1 MKKTK
6 RKAVINLIIF
16 FLLLA
21 GGIYMAIAGVGQN
34 ESGKTANVPLGLDLQ
49 GGLSVT
55 YEIQDEKPTSDEI
68 KATVDK
74 LQRRVDAYSSEGEV
88 YQEGNDRITV
98 EIPLNTEKVDAH
110 DVLDELGQP
119 GQLLFLDSENYTIW
133 QQNQN
138 NGTNDAY
145 EAVLTGSDIKNAQ
158 AGVDD
163 SGTVKDYVVQLQ
175 FTDEGAQ
182 KFATATAAN
191 IGKPIYII
199 YDGAVASAP
208 TVQSAITDGNAVIN
222 KISSYDEAESLAS
235 TIKIGAL
242 PLELKQIQYNIVGA
256 KLGQKAVSTSLIAG
270 AIGFGLVCILM
281 IVLYRFPGFI
291 ASLALTGYVVLM
303 LLILSIRHITLT
315 LPGIAGII
323 LSIGMAVD
331 ANVIIFTRIREEIS
345 AGSGV
350 RAAVKAGFSKALSA
364 ILDGN
369 ITTLIATIVLMILG
383 SGSIKGFA
391 VTLMLGI
398 VLSMFTALFVTKML
412 LNSFLELGV
421 QNPKMYGKA
430 KEPKIHGYVK
440 NFKICGVASLI
451 VIIAGLAF
459 LGVNHSRI
467 GKSLNYSLEFTGGTS
482 TTATFAEDDVYTLER
497 AESEVAP
504 VIAETAGIDAGTIQI
519 QTVEGNNQVIFKTS
533 ELTEEQSA
541 KIDDLLKS
549 QFKATEVDNQSISS
563 TISGEMKKDAIV
575 AIAVSSVLMLLYIAF
590 RFSDVKFGV
599 SAVLALVHDVL
610 VVFAAYSIGTLSVG
624 NTFIACMLTIVG
636 YSINATIVIFD
647 RIRENMRGRK
657 KVEDEKLKEIVNT
670 SVTETLTR
678 SIYTS
683 LTTFVMVAILY
694 VMGVSSIKEFAAP
707 LMVGIIGGAYSSVC
721 ITGALWYTMKTFR
734 KNRVAAPAAAA
745 ASAKISSEKSE
756 KKVKQPSGQQT
767 AQQQPKKK
775 NRKRVAERLAAQ
787 EATKRQNDEEKS
799 E

>member
-21 GGIYMAIAGVGQN
+21 GGIYMAIAGVGKN

-74 LQRRVDAYSSEGEV
+74 LQRRVDEYSSEGEV
-88 YQEGNDRITV
+88 YQEGDDRITV

-110 DVLDELGQP
+110 DVLDQLGQP

-138 NGTNDAY
+138 NGTSDAY

-175 FTDEGAQ
+175 FTEEGAQ

-199 YDGAVASAP
+199 YDGKVASAP

-222 KISSYDEAESLAS
+222 KISNYDEAENLAA

-281 IVLYRFPGFI
+281 IILYRFPGVI

-369 ITTLIATIVLMILG
+369 ITTLIATVVLMILG

-440 NFKICGVASLI
+440 NFKICGIASLI

-504 VIAETAGIDAGTIQI
+504 AIAEAVDIDAGTIQI

-636 YSINATIVIFD
+636 YSINATIIIFD
-647 RIRENMRGRK
+647 RIRENMRTQ
-657 KVEDEKLKEIVNT
+657 DSKESLEELVNKSIGQT
-670 SVTETLTR
+670 FTR
-678 SIYTS
+678 TIYTS
-683 LTTFVMVAILY
+683 LTTFIMVFVLF
-694 VMGVSSIKEFAAP
+694 VMGVTSLKEFTFT
-707 LMVGIIGGAYSSVC
+707 LMLGIVCGAYSSVC
-721 ITGALWYTMKTFR
+721 ITGPLWYTMK
-734 KNRVAAPAAAA
+734 
-745 ASAKISSEKSE
+745 
-756 KKVKQPSGQQT
+756 KKFS
-767 AQQQPKKK
+767 KK
-775 NRKRVAERLAAQ
+775 NA
-787 EATKRQNDEEKS
+787 
-799 E
+799 

>member
-133 QQNQN
+133 QKNQN

-281 IVLYRFPGFI
+281 IILYRFPGFI

-369 ITTLIATIVLMILG
+369 ITTLIATVVLMILG

-504 VIAETAGIDAGTIQI
+504 AIAETAGIDAGTIHI

-575 AIAVSSVLMLLYIAF
+575 AIAISSVLMLLYIAF

-636 YSINATIVIFD
+636 YSINATIIIFD
-647 RIRENMRGRK
+647 RIRENMRTQ
-657 KVEDEKLKEIVNT
+657 DSKESLEELVNKSIGQT
-670 SVTETLTR
+670 FTR
-678 SIYTS
+678 TIYTS
-683 LTTFVMVAILY
+683 LTTFIMVFVLF
-694 VMGVSSIKEFAAP
+694 VMGVTSLKEFTFT
-707 LMVGIIGGAYSSVC
+707 LMLGIVCGAYSSVC
-721 ITGALWYTMKTFR
+721 ITGPLWYTMK
-734 KNRVAAPAAAA
+734 
-745 ASAKISSEKSE
+745 
-756 KKVKQPSGQQT
+756 KKFS
-767 AQQQPKKK
+767 KK
-775 NRKRVAERLAAQ
+775 NA
-787 EATKRQNDEEKS
+787 
-799 E
+799 

>member
-291 ASLALTGYVVLM
+291 DSLALTGYVVLM

-369 ITTLIATIVLMILG
+369 ITTLIATVVLMILG

-636 YSINATIVIFD
+636 YSINATIIIFD
-647 RIRENMRGRK
+647 RIRENMRTQ
-657 KVEDEKLKEIVNT
+657 DSKESLEELVNKSIGQT
-670 SVTETLTR
+670 FTR
-678 SIYTS
+678 TIYTS
-683 LTTFVMVAILY
+683 LTTFIMVFVLF
-694 VMGVSSIKEFAAP
+694 VMGVTSLKEFTFT
-707 LMVGIIGGAYSSVC
+707 LMLGIVCGAYSSVC
-721 ITGALWYTMKTFR
+721 ITGPLWYTMK
-734 KNRVAAPAAAA
+734 
-745 ASAKISSEKSE
+745 
-756 KKVKQPSGQQT
+756 KKFS
-767 AQQQPKKK
+767 KK
-775 NRKRVAERLAAQ
+775 NA
-787 EATKRQNDEEKS
+787 
-799 E
+799 

>member
-369 ITTLIATIVLMILG
+369 ITTLIATVVLMILG

-497 AESEVAP
+497 AESEIAP

-636 YSINATIVIFD
+636 YSINATIIIFD
-647 RIRENMRGRK
+647 RIRENMRTQ
-657 KVEDEKLKEIVNT
+657 DSKESLEELVNKSIGQT
-670 SVTETLTR
+670 FTR
-678 SIYTS
+678 TIYTS
-683 LTTFVMVAILY
+683 LTTFIMVFVLF
-694 VMGVSSIKEFAAP
+694 VMGVTSLKEFTFT
-707 LMVGIIGGAYSSVC
+707 LMLGIVCGAYSSVC
-721 ITGALWYTMKTFR
+721 ITGPLWYTMK
-734 KNRVAAPAAAA
+734 
-745 ASAKISSEKSE
+745 
-756 KKVKQPSGQQT
+756 KKFS
-767 AQQQPKKK
+767 KK
-775 NRKRVAERLAAQ
+775 NA
-787 EATKRQNDEEKS
+787 
-799 E
+799 

>member
-21 GGIYMAIAGVGQN
+21 GGIYMAIAGVGKN

-55 YEIQDEKPTSDEI
+55 YEIQDEKPSSDEI
-68 KATVDK
+68 NATVDK

-119 GQLLFLDSENYTIW
+119 GQLLFLDPTNYTIW
-133 QQNQN
+133 QSNQS

-145 EAVLTGSDIKNAQ
+145 EAALTGSDIKNAQ

-182 KFATATAAN
+182 KFAAVTSAN

-208 TVQSAITDGNAVIN
+208 TVQAAITDGNAVIN
-222 KISSYDEAESLAS
+222 KISSYEEAENLAS

-256 KLGQKAVSTSLIAG
+256 KLGQRAVSTSLIAG
-270 AIGFGLVCILM
+270 AIGFALVCVLM

-345 AGSGV
+345 AGNGV

-369 ITTLIATIVLMILG
+369 ITTLIATVVLMALG

-412 LNSFLELGV
+412 LNSYLELGV

-440 NFKICGVASLI
+440 NFKICGIASLI
-451 VIIAGLAF
+451 VIVAGLAF

-482 TTATFAEDDVYTLER
+482 TTATFAEDNVYTLER

-504 VIAETAGIDAGTIQI
+504 AIAEAVGIDAGTIQI
-519 QTVEGNNQVIFKTS
+519 QTVEGTNQVIFKTA

-541 KIDDLLKS
+541 KVDDLLKS
-549 QFKATEVDNQSISS
+549 QFAATEVDNQSISS

-636 YSINATIVIFD
+636 YSINATIIIFD
-647 RIRENMRGRK
+647 RIRENMRTQDSK
-657 KVEDEKLKEIVNT
+657 ESLEDLVNKSIGQT
-670 SVTETLTR
+670 FTR
-678 SIYTS
+678 TIYTS
-683 LTTFVMVAILY
+683 LTTFIMVFVLF
-694 VMGVSSIKEFAAP
+694 VMGVASLKEFTFT
-707 LMVGIIGGAYSSVC
+707 LMLGIVCGAYSSVC
-721 ITGALWYTMKTFR
+721 ITGPLWYTMK
-734 KNRVAAPAAAA
+734 
-745 ASAKISSEKSE
+745 
-756 KKVKQPSGQQT
+756 KKF
-767 AQQQPKKK
+767 AKK
-775 NRKRVAERLAAQ
+775 NA
-787 EATKRQNDEEKS
+787 
-799 E
+799 

>member
-369 ITTLIATIVLMILG
+369 ITTLIATVVLMILG

-636 YSINATIVIFD
+636 YSINATIIIFD
-647 RIRENMRGRK
+647 RIRENMRTQ
-657 KVEDEKLKEIVNT
+657 DSKESLEELVNKSIGQT
-670 SVTETLTR
+670 FTR
-678 SIYTS
+678 TIYTS
-683 LTTFVMVAILY
+683 LTTFIMVFVLFVMCVTSL
-694 VMGVSSIKEFAAP
+694 KEFTFT
-707 LMVGIIGGAYSSVC
+707 LMLGIVCGAYSSVC
-721 ITGALWYTMKTFR
+721 ITGPLWYTMK
-734 KNRVAAPAAAA
+734 
-745 ASAKISSEKSE
+745 
-756 KKVKQPSGQQT
+756 KKFS
-767 AQQQPKKK
+767 KK
-775 NRKRVAERLAAQ
+775 NA
-787 EATKRQNDEEKS
+787 
-799 E
+799 

>member
-119 GQLLFLDSENYTIW
+119 GQLLFLDPENYTIW

-369 ITTLIATIVLMILG
+369 ITTLIATVVLMILG

-636 YSINATIVIFD
+636 YSINATIIIFD
-647 RIRENMRGRK
+647 RIRENMRTQ
-657 KVEDEKLKEIVNT
+657 DSKESLEELVNKSIGQT
-670 SVTETLTR
+670 FTR
-678 SIYTS
+678 TIYTS
-683 LTTFVMVAILY
+683 LTTFIMVFVLF
-694 VMGVSSIKEFAAP
+694 VMGVTSLKEFTFT
-707 LMVGIIGGAYSSVC
+707 LMLGIVCGAYSSVC
-721 ITGALWYTMKTFR
+721 ITGPLWYTMK
-734 KNRVAAPAAAA
+734 
-745 ASAKISSEKSE
+745 
-756 KKVKQPSGQQT
+756 KKFS
-767 AQQQPKKK
+767 KK
-775 NRKRVAERLAAQ
+775 NA
-787 EATKRQNDEEKS
+787 
-799 E
+799 

>member
-21 GGIYMAIAGVGQN
+21 GGIYMAIAGVGKN

-55 YEIQDEKPTSDEI
+55 YEIQDEKPSKDEI
-68 KATVDK
+68 DATVDK
-74 LQRRVDAYSSEGEV
+74 LQRRVDEYSSEGEV
-88 YQEGNDRITV
+88 YQEGDDRITV

-110 DVLDELGQP
+110 DVLDQLGQP

-138 NGTNDAY
+138 NGTDDAY

-175 FTDEGAQ
+175 FTEEGAQ

-199 YDGAVASAP
+199 YDGKVASAP

-222 KISSYDEAESLAS
+222 KISDYDEAENLAA

-281 IVLYRFPGFI
+281 IVLYRFPGFL

-369 ITTLIATIVLMILG
+369 ITTLIATVVLMILG

-440 NFKICGVASLI
+440 NFKICGIASLI

-504 VIAETAGIDAGTIQI
+504 AIAEAVGIDAGTIQI

-636 YSINATIVIFD
+636 YSINETIIIFD
-647 RIRENMRGRK
+647 RIRENMRTQ
-657 KVEDEKLKEIVNT
+657 DSKESLEELVNKSIGQT
-670 SVTETLTR
+670 FTR
-678 SIYTS
+678 TIYTS
-683 LTTFVMVAILY
+683 LTTFIMVFVLF
-694 VMGVSSIKEFAAP
+694 VMGVTSLKEFTFT
-707 LMVGIIGGAYSSVC
+707 LMLGIVCGAYSSVC
-721 ITGALWYTMKTFR
+721 ITGPLWYTMK
-734 KNRVAAPAAAA
+734 
-745 ASAKISSEKSE
+745 
-756 KKVKQPSGQQT
+756 KKFS
-767 AQQQPKKK
+767 KK
-775 NRKRVAERLAAQ
+775 NA
-787 EATKRQNDEEKS
+787 
-799 E
+799 

>member
-21 GGIYMAIAGVGQN
+21 GGIYMAIAGVGKN

-55 YEIQDEKPTSDEI
+55 YEIQDEKPSKDEI
-68 KATVDK
+68 VATVDK

-369 ITTLIATIVLMILG
+369 ITTLIATVVLMILG

-636 YSINATIVIFD
+636 YSINATIIIFD
-647 RIRENMRGRK
+647 RIRENMRTQ
-657 KVEDEKLKEIVNT
+657 DSKESLEELVNKSIGQT
-670 SVTETLTR
+670 FTR
-678 SIYTS
+678 TIYTS
-683 LTTFVMVAILY
+683 LTTFIMVFVLF
-694 VMGVSSIKEFAAP
+694 VMGVTSLKEFTFT
-707 LMVGIIGGAYSSVC
+707 LMLGIVCGAYSSVC
-721 ITGALWYTMKTFR
+721 ITGPLWYTMK
-734 KNRVAAPAAAA
+734 
-745 ASAKISSEKSE
+745 
-756 KKVKQPSGQQT
+756 KKFS
-767 AQQQPKKK
+767 KK
-775 NRKRVAERLAAQ
+775 NA
-787 EATKRQNDEEKS
+787 
-799 E
+799 

>member
-1 MKKTK
+1 M
-6 RKAVINLIIF
+6 
-16 FLLLA
+16 
-21 GGIYMAIAGVGQN
+21 
-34 ESGKTANVPLGLDLQ
+34 
-49 GGLSVT
+49 
-55 YEIQDEKPTSDEI
+55 
-68 KATVDK
+68 
-74 LQRRVDAYSSEGEV
+74 
-88 YQEGNDRITV
+88 
-98 EIPLNTEKVDAH
+98 
-110 DVLDELGQP
+110 
-119 GQLLFLDSENYTIW
+119 
-133 QQNQN
+133 
-138 NGTNDAY
+138 
-145 EAVLTGSDIKNAQ
+145 
-158 AGVDD
+158 DD

-270 AIGFGLVCILM
+270 ATK
-281 IVLYRFPGFI
+281 IVAIPKITIPTRLPAISSALFPGFI

-369 ITTLIATIVLMILG
+369 ITTLIATVVLMILG

-636 YSINATIVIFD
+636 YSINATIIIFD
-647 RIRENMRGRK
+647 RIRENMRTQ
-657 KVEDEKLKEIVNT
+657 DSKESLEELVNKSIGQT
-670 SVTETLTR
+670 FTR
-678 SIYTS
+678 TIYTS
-683 LTTFVMVAILY
+683 LTTFIMVFVLF
-694 VMGVSSIKEFAAP
+694 VMGVTSLKEFTFT
-707 LMVGIIGGAYSSVC
+707 LMLGIVCGAYSSVC
-721 ITGALWYTMKTFR
+721 ITGPLWYTMK
-734 KNRVAAPAAAA
+734 
-745 ASAKISSEKSE
+745 
-756 KKVKQPSGQQT
+756 KKFS
-767 AQQQPKKK
+767 KK
-775 NRKRVAERLAAQ
+775 NA
-787 EATKRQNDEEKS
+787 
-799 E
+799 

>member
-303 LLILSIRHITLT
+303 LLILNIRHITLT

-369 ITTLIATIVLMILG
+369 ITTLIATVVLMILG

-636 YSINATIVIFD
+636 YSINATIIIFD
-647 RIRENMRGRK
+647 RIRENMRTQ
-657 KVEDEKLKEIVNT
+657 DSKESLEELVNKSIGQT
-670 SVTETLTR
+670 FTR
-678 SIYTS
+678 TIYTS
-683 LTTFVMVAILY
+683 LTTFIMVFVLF
-694 VMGVSSIKEFAAP
+694 VMGVTSLKEFTFT
-707 LMVGIIGGAYSSVC
+707 LMLGIVCGAYSSVC
-721 ITGALWYTMKTFR
+721 ITGPLWYTMK
-734 KNRVAAPAAAA
+734 
-745 ASAKISSEKSE
+745 
-756 KKVKQPSGQQT
+756 KKFS
-767 AQQQPKKK
+767 KK
-775 NRKRVAERLAAQ
+775 NA
-787 EATKRQNDEEKS
+787 
-799 E
+799 

>member
-222 KISSYDEAESLAS
+222 KISSYDEAKSLAS

-369 ITTLIATIVLMILG
+369 ITTLIATVVLMILG

-636 YSINATIVIFD
+636 YSINATIIIFD
-647 RIRENMRGRK
+647 RIRENMRTQ
-657 KVEDEKLKEIVNT
+657 DSKESLEELVNKSIGQT
-670 SVTETLTR
+670 FTR
-678 SIYTS
+678 TIYTS
-683 LTTFVMVAILY
+683 LTTFIMVFVLF
-694 VMGVSSIKEFAAP
+694 VMGVTSLKEFTFT
-707 LMVGIIGGAYSSVC
+707 LMLGIVCGAYSSVC
-721 ITGALWYTMKTFR
+721 ITGPLWYTMK
-734 KNRVAAPAAAA
+734 
-745 ASAKISSEKSE
+745 
-756 KKVKQPSGQQT
+756 KKFS
-767 AQQQPKKK
+767 KK
-775 NRKRVAERLAAQ
+775 NA
-787 EATKRQNDEEKS
+787 
-799 E
+799 

>member
-21 GGIYMAIAGVGQN
+21 GGIYMAIAGVGKN

-55 YEIQDEKPTSDEI
+55 YEIQDEKPSSDEI
-68 KATVDK
+68 NATVDK

-119 GQLLFLDSENYTIW
+119 GQLLFLDSTNYTIW
-133 QQNQN
+133 QSSQS

-145 EAVLTGSDIKNAQ
+145 EAALTGSDIKNAQ

-182 KFATATAAN
+182 KFAAVTSAN

-208 TVQSAITDGNAVIN
+208 TVQAAITDGNAVIN
-222 KISSYDEAESLAS
+222 KISSYEEAENLAS

-270 AIGFGLVCILM
+270 AIGFALVCVLM

-345 AGSGV
+345 AGNGV
-350 RAAVKAGFSKALSA
+350 RAAVKSGFSKALSA

-369 ITTLIATIVLMILG
+369 ITTLIATIVLMALG

-440 NFKICGVASLI
+440 NFKICGIASLI
-451 VIIAGLAF
+451 VIVAGLAF

-482 TTATFAEDDVYTLER
+482 TTATFAEDNVYTLER

-504 VIAETAGIDAGTIQI
+504 AIAEAVGIDAGTIQI
-519 QTVEGNNQVIFKTS
+519 QTVEGTNQVIFKTA

-541 KIDDLLKS
+541 KVDDLLKS
-549 QFKATEVDNQSISS
+549 QFAATEVDNQSISS

-636 YSINATIVIFD
+636 YSINATIIIFD
-647 RIRENMRGRK
+647 RIRENMRTQDSK
-657 KVEDEKLKEIVNT
+657 ESLEDLVNKSIGQT
-670 SVTETLTR
+670 FTR
-678 SIYTS
+678 TIYTS
-683 LTTFVMVAILY
+683 LTTFIMVFVLF
-694 VMGVSSIKEFAAP
+694 VMGVASLKEFTFT
-707 LMVGIIGGAYSSVC
+707 LMLGIVCGAYSSVC
-721 ITGALWYTMKTFR
+721 ITGPLWYTMK
-734 KNRVAAPAAAA
+734 
-745 ASAKISSEKSE
+745 
-756 KKVKQPSGQQT
+756 KKF
-767 AQQQPKKK
+767 AKK
-775 NRKRVAERLAAQ
+775 NA
-787 EATKRQNDEEKS
+787 
-799 E
+799 

>member
-369 ITTLIATIVLMILG
+369 ITTLIATVVLMILG

-430 KEPKIHGYVK
+430 KEPKIHRYVK

-636 YSINATIVIFD
+636 YSINATIIIFD
-647 RIRENMRGRK
+647 RIRENMRTQ
-657 KVEDEKLKEIVNT
+657 DSKESLEELVNKSIGQT
-670 SVTETLTR
+670 FTR
-678 SIYTS
+678 TIYTS
-683 LTTFVMVAILY
+683 LTTFIMVFVLF
-694 VMGVSSIKEFAAP
+694 VMGVTSLKEFTFT
-707 LMVGIIGGAYSSVC
+707 LMLGIVCGAYSSVC
-721 ITGALWYTMKTFR
+721 ITGPLWYTMK
-734 KNRVAAPAAAA
+734 
-745 ASAKISSEKSE
+745 
-756 KKVKQPSGQQT
+756 KKFS
-767 AQQQPKKK
+767 KK
-775 NRKRVAERLAAQ
+775 NA
-787 EATKRQNDEEKS
+787 
-799 E
+799 

>member
-68 KATVDK
+68 NATVDK

-270 AIGFGLVCILM
+270 AIGFGLICILM
-281 IVLYRFPGFI
+281 IILYRFPGFI

-323 LSIGMAVD
+323 LSIGMAVY

-345 AGSGV
+345 AGNSV
-350 RAAVKAGFSKALSA
+350 RAAVKSGFSKALSA

-369 ITTLIATIVLMILG
+369 ITTLIATVVLMILG

-636 YSINATIVIFD
+636 YSINATIIIFD
-647 RIRENMRGRK
+647 RIRENMRTQ
-657 KVEDEKLKEIVNT
+657 DSKESLEELVNKSIGQT
-670 SVTETLTR
+670 FTR
-678 SIYTS
+678 TIYTS
-683 LTTFVMVAILY
+683 LTTFIMVFVLF
-694 VMGVSSIKEFAAP
+694 VMGVTSLKEFTFT
-707 LMVGIIGGAYSSVC
+707 LMLGIVCGAYSSVC
-721 ITGALWYTMKTFR
+721 ITGPLWYTMK
-734 KNRVAAPAAAA
+734 
-745 ASAKISSEKSE
+745 
-756 KKVKQPSGQQT
+756 KKFS
-767 AQQQPKKK
+767 KK
-775 NRKRVAERLAAQ
+775 NA
-787 EATKRQNDEEKS
+787 
-799 E
+799 

>member
-21 GGIYMAIAGVGQN
+21 GGIYMAIAGVGKN

-55 YEIQDEKPTSDEI
+55 YEIQDEKPSKDEI
-68 KATVDK
+68 DATVDK

-88 YQEGNDRITV
+88 YQEGDDRITV

-175 FTDEGAQ
+175 FTEEGTQ
-182 KFATATAAN
+182 KFATATSAN

-222 KISSYDEAESLAS
+222 KISSYEEAESLAS

-270 AIGFGLVCILM
+270 AIGFALVCVLM
-281 IVLYRFPGFI
+281 IILYRFPGVI

-345 AGSGV
+345 AGNGV

-369 ITTLIATIVLMILG
+369 ITTLIATIVLMVLG

-398 VLSMFTALFVTKML
+398 ILSMFTALFVTKML
-412 LNSFLELGV
+412 LNAFLELGV

-451 VIIAGLAF
+451 VIITGLAF

-482 TTATFAEDDVYTLER
+482 TTATFAENDVYTLER

-504 VIAETAGIDAGTIQI
+504 AIAEAVDIDAGTIQI

-636 YSINATIVIFD
+636 YSINATIIIFD
-647 RIRENMRGRK
+647 RIRENMRTQ
-657 KVEDEKLKEIVNT
+657 DSKESLEELVNKSIGQT
-670 SVTETLTR
+670 FTR
-678 SIYTS
+678 TIYTS
-683 LTTFVMVAILY
+683 LTTFIMVFVLF
-694 VMGVSSIKEFAAP
+694 VMGVTSLKEFTFT
-707 LMVGIIGGAYSSVC
+707 LMLGIVCGAYSSVC
-721 ITGALWYTMKTFR
+721 ITGPLWYTMK
-734 KNRVAAPAAAA
+734 
-745 ASAKISSEKSE
+745 
-756 KKVKQPSGQQT
+756 KKFS
-767 AQQQPKKK
+767 KK
-775 NRKRVAERLAAQ
+775 NA
-787 EATKRQNDEEKS
+787 
-799 E
+799 

>member
-208 TVQSAITDGNAVIN
+208 TVQSEITDGNAVIN

-369 ITTLIATIVLMILG
+369 ITTLIATVVLMILG

-636 YSINATIVIFD
+636 YSINATIIIFD
-647 RIRENMRGRK
+647 RIRENMRTQ
-657 KVEDEKLKEIVNT
+657 DSKESLEELVNKSIGQT
-670 SVTETLTR
+670 FTR
-678 SIYTS
+678 TIYTS
-683 LTTFVMVAILY
+683 LTTFIMVFVLF
-694 VMGVSSIKEFAAP
+694 VMGVTSLKEFTFT
-707 LMVGIIGGAYSSVC
+707 LMLGIVCGAYSSVC
-721 ITGALWYTMKTFR
+721 ITGPLWYTMK
-734 KNRVAAPAAAA
+734 
-745 ASAKISSEKSE
+745 
-756 KKVKQPSGQQT
+756 KKFS
-767 AQQQPKKK
+767 KK
-775 NRKRVAERLAAQ
+775 NA
-787 EATKRQNDEEKS
+787 
-799 E
+799 

>member
-21 GGIYMAIAGVGQN
+21 GGISMAIAGVGQN

-68 KATVDK
+68 NATVDK

-270 AIGFGLVCILM
+270 AIGFGLICILM
-281 IVLYRFPGFI
+281 IILYRFPGFI

-345 AGSGV
+345 AGNSV

-369 ITTLIATIVLMILG
+369 ITTLIATVVLMILG

-636 YSINATIVIFD
+636 YSINATIIIFD
-647 RIRENMRGRK
+647 RIRENMRTQ
-657 KVEDEKLKEIVNT
+657 DSKESLEELVNKSIGQT
-670 SVTETLTR
+670 FTR
-678 SIYTS
+678 TIYTS
-683 LTTFVMVAILY
+683 LTTFIMVFVLF
-694 VMGVSSIKEFAAP
+694 VMGVTSLKEFTFT
-707 LMVGIIGGAYSSVC
+707 LMLGIVCGAYSSVC
-721 ITGALWYTMKTFR
+721 ITGPLWYTMK
-734 KNRVAAPAAAA
+734 
-745 ASAKISSEKSE
+745 
-756 KKVKQPSGQQT
+756 KKFS
-767 AQQQPKKK
+767 KK
-775 NRKRVAERLAAQ
+775 NA
-787 EATKRQNDEEKS
+787 
-799 E
+799 

>member
-74 LQRRVDAYSSEGEV
+74 LQRRVDSYSSEGEV
-88 YQEGNDRITV
+88 YQEGDDRITV

-110 DVLDELGQP
+110 DVLDQLGQP

-133 QQNQN
+133 QKNQN

-281 IVLYRFPGFI
+281 IILYRFPGFI

-345 AGSGV
+345 AGNSV
-350 RAAVKAGFSKALSA
+350 RAAVKTGFSKALSA

-369 ITTLIATIVLMILG
+369 ITTLIATVVLMILG

-533 ELTEEQSA
+533 ELSEEQSA

-636 YSINATIVIFD
+636 YSINATIIIFD
-647 RIRENMRGRK
+647 RIRENMRTQ
-657 KVEDEKLKEIVNT
+657 DSKESLEELVNKSIGQT
-670 SVTETLTR
+670 FTR
-678 SIYTS
+678 TIYTS
-683 LTTFVMVAILY
+683 LTTFIMVFVLF
-694 VMGVSSIKEFAAP
+694 VMGVTSLKEFTFT
-707 LMVGIIGGAYSSVC
+707 LMLGIVCGAYSSVC
-721 ITGALWYTMKTFR
+721 ITGPLWYTMK
-734 KNRVAAPAAAA
+734 
-745 ASAKISSEKSE
+745 
-756 KKVKQPSGQQT
+756 KKFS
-767 AQQQPKKK
+767 KK
-775 NRKRVAERLAAQ
+775 NA
-787 EATKRQNDEEKS
+787 
-799 E
+799 

>member
-21 GGIYMAIAGVGQN
+21 GGIYMAIAGVGKN

-55 YEIQDEKPTSDEI
+55 YEIQDEKPSKDEI
-68 KATVDK
+68 DATVDK
-74 LQRRVDAYSSEGEV
+74 LQRRVDEYSSEGEV
-88 YQEGNDRITV
+88 YQEGDDRITV

-110 DVLDELGQP
+110 DVLDQLGQP

-138 NGTNDAY
+138 NGTDDVY

-175 FTDEGAQ
+175 FTEEGAQ

-199 YDGAVASAP
+199 YDGKVASAP

-222 KISSYDEAESLAS
+222 KISDYDEAENLAA

-256 KLGQKAVSTSLIAG
+256 KLGQKAVSTSLVAG

-281 IVLYRFPGFI
+281 IILYRFPGVI

-303 LLILSIRHITLT
+303 LLILSVRHITLT

-369 ITTLIATIVLMILG
+369 ITTLIATVVLMILG

-412 LNSFLELGV
+412 LNSFLKLGV

-440 NFKICGVASLI
+440 NFKICGIASLI

-482 TTATFAEDDVYTLER
+482 TTATFVEDDVYTLER

-504 VIAETAGIDAGTIQI
+504 AIAEAVGIDAGTIQI

-636 YSINATIVIFD
+636 YSINATIIIFD
-647 RIRENMRGRK
+647 RIRENMRTQ
-657 KVEDEKLKEIVNT
+657 DSKESLEELVNKSIGQT
-670 SVTETLTR
+670 FTR
-678 SIYTS
+678 TIYTS
-683 LTTFVMVAILY
+683 LTTFIMVFVLF
-694 VMGVSSIKEFAAP
+694 VMGVTSLKEFTFT
-707 LMVGIIGGAYSSVC
+707 LMLGIVCGAYSSVC
-721 ITGALWYTMKTFR
+721 ITGPLWYTMK
-734 KNRVAAPAAAA
+734 
-745 ASAKISSEKSE
+745 
-756 KKVKQPSGQQT
+756 KKFS
-767 AQQQPKKK
+767 KK
-775 NRKRVAERLAAQ
+775 NA
-787 EATKRQNDEEKS
+787 
-799 E
+799 

>member
-74 LQRRVDAYSSEGEV
+74 LQRRVDSYSSEGEV
-88 YQEGNDRITV
+88 YQEGDDRITV

-110 DVLDELGQP
+110 DVLDQLGQP

-133 QQNQN
+133 QKNQN

-281 IVLYRFPGFI
+281 IILYRFPGFI

-345 AGSGV
+345 AGNSV
-350 RAAVKAGFSKALSA
+350 RAAVKTGFSKALSA

-369 ITTLIATIVLMILG
+369 ITTLIATVVLMILG

-533 ELTEEQSA
+533 ELSEEQSA

-636 YSINATIVIFD
+636 YSINATIIIFD
-647 RIRENMRGRK
+647 RIRENMRTQ
-657 KVEDEKLKEIVNT
+657 DNKESLEELVNKSIGQT
-670 SVTETLTR
+670 FTR
-678 SIYTS
+678 TIYTS
-683 LTTFVMVAILY
+683 LTTFIMVFVLF
-694 VMGVSSIKEFAAP
+694 VMGVTSLKEFTFT
-707 LMVGIIGGAYSSVC
+707 LMLGIVCGAYSSVC
-721 ITGALWYTMKTFR
+721 ITGPLWYTMK
-734 KNRVAAPAAAA
+734 
-745 ASAKISSEKSE
+745 
-756 KKVKQPSGQQT
+756 KKFS
-767 AQQQPKKK
+767 KK
-775 NRKRVAERLAAQ
+775 NA
-787 EATKRQNDEEKS
+787 
-799 E
+799 

>member
-369 ITTLIATIVLMILG
+369 ITTLIATVVLMILG

-541 KIDDLLKS
+541 KINDLLKS

-636 YSINATIVIFD
+636 YSINATIIIFD
-647 RIRENMRGRK
+647 RIRENMRTQ
-657 KVEDEKLKEIVNT
+657 DSKESLEELVNKSIGQT
-670 SVTETLTR
+670 FTR
-678 SIYTS
+678 TIYTS
-683 LTTFVMVAILY
+683 LTTFIMVFVLF
-694 VMGVSSIKEFAAP
+694 VMGVTSLKEFTFT
-707 LMVGIIGGAYSSVC
+707 LMLGIVCGAYSSVC
-721 ITGALWYTMKTFR
+721 ITGPLWYTMK
-734 KNRVAAPAAAA
+734 
-745 ASAKISSEKSE
+745 
-756 KKVKQPSGQQT
+756 KKFS
-767 AQQQPKKK
+767 KK
-775 NRKRVAERLAAQ
+775 NA
-787 EATKRQNDEEKS
+787 
-799 E
+799 

>member
-270 AIGFGLVCILM
+270 AIGFGVVCILM

-369 ITTLIATIVLMILG
+369 ITTLIATVVLMILG

-636 YSINATIVIFD
+636 YSINATIIIFD
-647 RIRENMRGRK
+647 RIRENMRTQ
-657 KVEDEKLKEIVNT
+657 DSKESLEELVNKSIGQT
-670 SVTETLTR
+670 FTR
-678 SIYTS
+678 TIYTS
-683 LTTFVMVAILY
+683 LTTFIMVFVLF
-694 VMGVSSIKEFAAP
+694 VMGVTSLKEFTFT
-707 LMVGIIGGAYSSVC
+707 LMLGIVCGAYSSVC
-721 ITGALWYTMKTFR
+721 ITGPLWYTMK
-734 KNRVAAPAAAA
+734 
-745 ASAKISSEKSE
+745 
-756 KKVKQPSGQQT
+756 KKFS
-767 AQQQPKKK
+767 KK
-775 NRKRVAERLAAQ
+775 NA
-787 EATKRQNDEEKS
+787 
-799 E
+799 

>member
-133 QQNQN
+133 QKNQN

-369 ITTLIATIVLMILG
+369 ITTLIATVVLMILG

-636 YSINATIVIFD
+636 YSINATIIIFD
-647 RIRENMRGRK
+647 RIRENMRTQ
-657 KVEDEKLKEIVNT
+657 DSKESLEELVNKSIGQT
-670 SVTETLTR
+670 FTR
-678 SIYTS
+678 TIYTS
-683 LTTFVMVAILY
+683 LTTFIMVFVLF
-694 VMGVSSIKEFAAP
+694 VMGVTSLKEFTFT
-707 LMVGIIGGAYSSVC
+707 LMLGIVCGAYSSVC
-721 ITGALWYTMKTFR
+721 ITGPLWYTMK
-734 KNRVAAPAAAA
+734 
-745 ASAKISSEKSE
+745 
-756 KKVKQPSGQQT
+756 KKFS
-767 AQQQPKKK
+767 KK
-775 NRKRVAERLAAQ
+775 NA
-787 EATKRQNDEEKS
+787 
-799 E
+799 

>member
-369 ITTLIATIVLMILG
+369 ITTLIATVVLMILG

-636 YSINATIVIFD
+636 YSINATIIIFD
-647 RIRENMRGRK
+647 RIRENMRTQ
-657 KVEDEKLKEIVNT
+657 DSKESLEELVNKSIGQT
-670 SVTETLTR
+670 FTR
-678 SIYTS
+678 TIYTS
-683 LTTFVMVAILY
+683 LTTFIMVFVLF
-694 VMGVSSIKEFAAP
+694 VMGVTSLKEFTFT
-707 LMVGIIGGAYSSVC
+707 LMLGIVCGAYSSVC
-721 ITGALWYTMKTFR
+721 ITGPLWYTMKNKF
-734 KNRVAAPAAAA
+734 
-745 ASAKISSEKSE
+745 S
-756 KKVKQPSGQQT
+756 
-767 AQQQPKKK
+767 KK
-775 NRKRVAERLAAQ
+775 NA
-787 EATKRQNDEEKS
+787 
-799 E
+799 

>member
-68 KATVDK
+68 KATEDK

-369 ITTLIATIVLMILG
+369 ITTLIATVVLMILG

-636 YSINATIVIFD
+636 YSINATIIIFD
-647 RIRENMRGRK
+647 RIRENMRTQ
-657 KVEDEKLKEIVNT
+657 DSKESLEELVNKSIGQT
-670 SVTETLTR
+670 FTR
-678 SIYTS
+678 TIYTS
-683 LTTFVMVAILY
+683 LTTFIMVFVLF
-694 VMGVSSIKEFAAP
+694 VMGVTSLKEFTFT
-707 LMVGIIGGAYSSVC
+707 LMLGIVCGAYSSVC
-721 ITGALWYTMKTFR
+721 ITGPLWYTMK
-734 KNRVAAPAAAA
+734 
-745 ASAKISSEKSE
+745 
-756 KKVKQPSGQQT
+756 KKFS
-767 AQQQPKKK
+767 KK
-775 NRKRVAERLAAQ
+775 NA
-787 EATKRQNDEEKS
+787 
-799 E
+799 

>member
-21 GGIYMAIAGVGQN
+21 GGIYMAIAGVGKN

-55 YEIQDEKPTSDEI
+55 YEIQDENPTSDEI
-68 KATVDK
+68 DATVDK
-74 LQRRVDAYSSEGEV
+74 LQRRVDEYSSEGEV

-110 DVLDELGQP
+110 DVLDQLGQP

-175 FTDEGAQ
+175 FTEEGAQ

-222 KISSYDEAESLAS
+222 KISDYTEAENLAA

-270 AIGFGLVCILM
+270 AIGFALVCILM

-291 ASLALTGYVVLM
+291 ASLALSGYVVLL

-345 AGSGV
+345 AGNGV

-369 ITTLIATIVLMILG
+369 ITTLIATVVLMILG

-398 VLSMFTALFVTKML
+398 VLSMFTALVVTKML
-412 LNSFLELGV
+412 LNAFVELGV
-421 QNPKMYGKA
+421 QNVKMYGKA

-440 NFKICGVASLI
+440 NFRICGVASLI

-504 VIAETAGIDAGTIQI
+504 VIAEAVGIDAGTIQI

-636 YSINATIVIFD
+636 YSINATIIIFD
-647 RIRENMRGRK
+647 RIRENMRTQ
-657 KVEDEKLKEIVNT
+657 DSKESLEELVNKSIGQT
-670 SVTETLTR
+670 FTR
-678 SIYTS
+678 TIYTS
-683 LTTFVMVAILY
+683 LTTFIMVFVLF
-694 VMGVSSIKEFAAP
+694 VMGVTSLKEFTFT
-707 LMVGIIGGAYSSVC
+707 LMLGIVCGAYSSVC
-721 ITGALWYTMKTFR
+721 ITGPLWYTMK
-734 KNRVAAPAAAA
+734 
-745 ASAKISSEKSE
+745 
-756 KKVKQPSGQQT
+756 KKFS
-767 AQQQPKKK
+767 KK
-775 NRKRVAERLAAQ
+775 NA
-787 EATKRQNDEEKS
+787 
-799 E
+799 